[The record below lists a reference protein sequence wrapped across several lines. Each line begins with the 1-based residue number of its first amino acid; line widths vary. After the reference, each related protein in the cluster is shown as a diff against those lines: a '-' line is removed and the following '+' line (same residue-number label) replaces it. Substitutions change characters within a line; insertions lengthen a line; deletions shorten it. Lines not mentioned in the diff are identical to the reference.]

1 MPFFVHPSFLIFNFQ
16 FSISLFLCPKQSIA
30 PPVPP
35 PAPPAPAPPAVPP
48 APVRRGQGRRADGW
62 HRYVGECRPRR
73 LHRDTGVDS
82 RGCVA
87 YPAAC
92 NPCSYECVECLWNE
106 DGETVQLC
114 LSVWC
119 RPWAVPAGKEWF
131 SGGGQDLEGV
141 QPCFP
146 VTWPF
151 IFALTF
157 YIKIHASHSE

>member
-1 MPFFVHPSFLIFNFQ
+1 MSVPT
-16 FSISLFLCPKQSIA
+16 A

-35 PAPPAPAPPAVPP
+35 PAPPAPTPPAVPP
-48 APVRRGQGRRADGW
+48 APARTRRDRRGAFR
-62 HRYVGECRPRR
+62 HRCVGGCHPRR
-73 LHRDTGVDS
+73 HHRGVGVGS
-82 RGCVA
+82 QECES

-92 NPCSYECVECLWNE
+92 NPCPYECVECLSHE
-106 DGETVQLC
+106 DGDTVQLMHIRPV
-114 LSVWC
+114 S
-119 RPWAVPAGKEWF
+119 PWAVPAGKEWF

-157 YIKIHASHSE
+157 YIKIHANHSE

>member
-16 FSISLFLCPKQSIA
+16 FSISLFLCPKQSIV
-30 PPVPP
+30 PPVLP
-35 PAPPAPAPPAVPP
+35 PAPPVPAPPAVPP
-48 APVRRGQGRRADGW
+48 VPVRRGQGRRADGW

-82 RGCVA
+82 RGYGA

-119 RPWAVPAGKEWF
+119 RLWALPAGKGC
-131 SGGGQDLEGV
+131 SV
-141 QPCFP
+141 
-146 VTWPF
+146 
-151 IFALTF
+151 
-157 YIKIHASHSE
+157 